1 MSKVFNFLLSYIA
14 CLLGAILAI
23 LINSLYLDISLGE
36 EMTSLRPYISTFVL
50 AVVMVTLRRYKD
62 EE

>member
-1 MSKVFNFLLSYIA
+1 MEKVFNFVLSYIA

-36 EMTSLRPYISTFVL
+36 EMTSLRPYISAFVL
-50 AVVMVTLRRYKD
+50 TVVVVSLRNYKD